1 MPLSASNLCPPPRLW
16 SFGMIIGIEY
26 LPFSDET
33 GYCDGA
39 CQPGF
44 KCVLITDAQELE
56 SKQLPS
62 PRTLAYKYFRVVVF
76 FLLLWFTFIYFFTAD
91 FEEIVQSSL
100 EGSTVTQRE
109 RLICFYFS
117 PSFCRASVLMS

>member
-1 MPLSASNLCPPPRLW
+1 MPLSASNLCPPPRHW
-16 SFGMIIGIEY
+16 SFGMITGIEY

-56 SKQLPS
+56 SKQHPS
-62 PRTLAYKYFRVVVF
+62 PRTLAYKYFWGF
-76 FLLLWFTFIYFFTAD
+76 FCGGLYYFIFFAVD
-91 FEEIVQSSL
+91 FEEIVQSSA
-100 EGSTVTQRE
+100 EGFTVTQRE